1 MILRYPTQYLSL
13 NRGRDGERRGTLFF
27 WECILKLYSRGD
39 AKSIKYGMELK
50 KLLCSLALSDVVLQG
65 HAARLFKGGLCGQ
78 ITSAWPTWN
87 LLTHKIYSRVKAVAK
102 PPLAMPMFHC
112 CFLLLPLLYFRKFWL
127 FTFLSSP
134 AAWMLFERF
143 PR

>member
-1 MILRYPTQYLSL
+1 MRPPTQNLSYYRGMILRYPTQYLSL

-27 WECILKLYSRGD
+27 WECILNYTHLYSRGGGGGGD

-78 ITSAWPTWN
+78 ITSA
-87 LLTHKIYSRVKAVAK
+87 
-102 PPLAMPMFHC
+102 
-112 CFLLLPLLYFRKFWL
+112 
-127 FTFLSSP
+127 
-134 AAWMLFERF
+134 
-143 PR
+143 